1 MDTQF
6 RGLRI
11 VIVFLVLAVLIGGVA
26 YMFISRTYNSA
37 IPDCSVV
44 DPPRV
49 TDCGQVSDAAG
60 SRIAITFRLTFL

>member
-26 YMFISRTYNSA
+26 YMFISR
-37 IPDCSVV
+37 P
-44 DPPRV
+44 
-49 TDCGQVSDAAG
+49 
-60 SRIAITFRLTFL
+60 

>member
-26 YMFISRTYNSA
+26 YMFISRT
-37 IPDCSVV
+37 
-44 DPPRV
+44 
-49 TDCGQVSDAAG
+49 
-60 SRIAITFRLTFL
+60 